1 MPQPTLYFGFR
12 LAGAA
17 DRLMVASGTLP
28 PCVHAFTVHCAA
40 FPRSTLARVGC
51 RATQR
56 LTGVVCAARMMN
68 AVSVPVDVEELALG
82 LALPEAE
89 SDGLA
94 GGD

>member
-1 MPQPTLYFGFR
+1 
-12 LAGAA
+12 
-17 DRLMVASGTLP
+17 
-28 PCVHAFTVHCAA
+28 
-40 FPRSTLARVGC
+40 
-51 RATQR
+51 
-56 LTGVVCAARMMN
+56 MMN